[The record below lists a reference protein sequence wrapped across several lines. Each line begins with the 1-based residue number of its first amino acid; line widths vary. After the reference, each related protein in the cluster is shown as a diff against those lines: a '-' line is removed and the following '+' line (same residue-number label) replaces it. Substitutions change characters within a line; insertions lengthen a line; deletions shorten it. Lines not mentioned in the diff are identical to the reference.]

1 MYANSCTRPFPPIS
15 TNWPKISDRQEKEI
29 KDVVKQ
35 RCRHVAAL
43 EKTQI
48 FCQLSGLI
56 LCFFGEE
63 VILVYTIYILYAYLI
78 T

>member
-1 MYANSCTRPFPPIS
+1 MYANSCTRSFPPIS

-43 EKTQI
+43 EKTRI
-48 FCQLSGLI
+48 ICQLSGLI
-56 LCFFGEE
+56 LCFFWGGS
-63 VILVYTIYILYAYLI
+63 YTCISYIYYMH